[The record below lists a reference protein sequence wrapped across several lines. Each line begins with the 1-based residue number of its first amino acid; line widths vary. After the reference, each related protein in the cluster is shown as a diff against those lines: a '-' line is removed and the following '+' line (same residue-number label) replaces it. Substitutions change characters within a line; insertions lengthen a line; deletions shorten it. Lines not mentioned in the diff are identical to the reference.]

1 MEQIIYCHGLL
12 SIFSV
17 LKYFYMYFHLASLLW
32 DSDPPVSQ
40 ASFPWMQWLDPFF
53 DCKGSFFD
61 WKHSVEWLQLLLHSK
76 DLTTVC
82 HSPCQTQRETAFLC
96 YNAHKY
102 NRAKPIPLGDP
113 PVMGRRCLNT
123 LEDFSLCVFMFLGS
137 WLLCTTALNV
147 QGKQP
152 FAGGVTWQ
160 CCFQRCRLTADI
172 SIQLCWAAGLSGELN

>member
-1 MEQIIYCHGLL
+1 MGFSASFQCSNISTCISTYLPCFGILIPLWAKTHSLGCSGWIHFLTARVHFLTGSILL
-12 SIFSV
+12 SDCS
-17 LKYFYMYFHLASLLW
+17 Y
-32 DSDPPVSQ
+32 
-40 ASFPWMQWLDPFF
+40 SFTPKIP
-53 DCKGSFFD
+53 
-61 WKHSVEWLQLLLHSK
+61 
-76 DLTTVC
+76 TVC

-137 WLLCTTALNV
+137 WLLCTTALSV